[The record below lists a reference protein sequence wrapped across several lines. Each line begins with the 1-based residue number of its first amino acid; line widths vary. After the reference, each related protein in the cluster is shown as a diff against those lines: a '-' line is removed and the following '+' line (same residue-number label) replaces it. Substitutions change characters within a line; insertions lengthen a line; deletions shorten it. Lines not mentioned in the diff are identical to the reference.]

1 MAFPSI
7 NYALPVKKKVRAGR
21 ISVKITRHRNEIHDS
36 KIKLVER
43 KYNVTVLLSNIL
55 TGRWND

>member
-43 KYNVTVLLSNIL
+43 K
-55 TGRWND
+55 